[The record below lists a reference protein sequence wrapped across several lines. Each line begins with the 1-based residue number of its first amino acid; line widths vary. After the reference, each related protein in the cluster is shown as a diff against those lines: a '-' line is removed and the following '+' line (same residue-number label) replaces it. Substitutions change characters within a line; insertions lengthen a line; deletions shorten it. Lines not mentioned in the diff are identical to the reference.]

1 QDAVREAVVVAADGP
16 SGKQLVAYLVAEQ
29 ADSLEAIKSH
39 LAAVLPDYMVP
50 SQWVLLER
58 MPLSP
63 NGKLDRK
70 ALPKPELGQSR
81 REYLA
86 PQSELEQR
94 LAAIWQE
101 VLKVEQVGL
110 NDNFFELGG

>member
-1 QDAVREAVVVAADGP
+1 
-16 SGKQLVAYLVAEQ
+16 GKHLVAYLVAEQ
-29 ADSLEAIKSH
+29 GETLEAVKAH

-81 REYLA
+81 REFVA

-94 LAAIWQE
+94 
-101 VLKVEQVGL
+101 
-110 NDNFFELGG
+110 